1 MGKIELIAIF
11 FFFYGKIM
19 LVVFMLQ
26 VKNLTVSVQGKII
39 LNNFNIEI
47 KDGEIHA
54 LMGQNGTGKST
65 LCKVLLRD
73 PEYVIES
80 GSIFWNEKDL
90 TKMTTTQVAR
100 EKVFLLNQNPI
111 AIEGVTN
118 AEMLR
123 MTLAEMT
130 GAQVGIFE
138 FSKRLET
145 ICQKL
150 GLDKSFIHREINVGM
165 SGGERKKN
173 ELLHMWML
181 EPKLLLLDEFDSGLD
196 VDAIKLVAQSI
207 REYYEEFKPTIL
219 IITHHANV
227 LDYFQLDGVH
237 VISDGKIIKN
247 GDRSLALEIDEKG
260 FKKAFDISGQEENE

>member
-1 MGKIELIAIF
+1 
-11 FFFYGKIM
+11 
-19 LVVFMLQ
+19 MLQ
-26 VKNLTVSVQGKII
+26 VKGLTVSAQGKII
-39 LNNFNIEI
+39 LKDFNIEI
-47 KDGEIHA
+47 KAGEVHA

-73 PEYVIES
+73 PEYVIEA
-80 GSIFWNEKDL
+80 GSILWNGNDV
-90 TKMTTTQVAR
+90 TKMSTTEVAR
-100 EKVFLLNQNPI
+100 EKVFLLNQSPI

-123 MTLAEMT
+123 TTLAEVT
-130 GAQVGIFE
+130 GKQVGIFE
-138 FSKRLET
+138 FSKKLEL

-207 REYYEEFKPTIL
+207 QDYYEEFRPTIL

-227 LDYFQLDGVH
+227 LDYFRLDEVH
-237 VISDGKIIKN
+237 VMSDGKIIKN
-247 GDRSLALEIDEKG
+247 GDRSLALEINEKG
-260 FKKAFDISGQEENE
+260 FKKAFDISGQDENE